1 MLRVVSVNASAWPE
15 QVCQILEN
23 IYIFT
28 ITVVT
33 DHDVTRKMKF
43 KFYFLEIKNLSN
55 FCIQFFFLN
64 CNLKK

>member
-1 MLRVVSVNASAWPE
+1 MSRVVSVNASAWPE

-33 DHDVTRKMKF
+33 DHDVTCKRKF
-43 KFYFLEIKNLSN
+43 KFYFFEVKNLSN
-55 FCIQFFFLN
+55 F
-64 CNLKK
+64 